1 MKHIRARTSSSATG
15 FSIVELMVAIA
26 LGLVITAAISTV
38 FVSSKGTYVTQENL
52 ARLQENAR
60 FAVQFLIKDIRLS
73 GYFGCLDEISP
84 QTVNNTLK
92 NPSGFSNNAQIP
104 IEGLDGSSSTPKWY
118 PSGATAS
125 LPSGAVSAS
134 DSLTIR
140 LADPANAVNITKEMP
155 STSAELDVST
165 VDGFREGDVIIVSD
179 CAGADIMQVTQVQ
192 NAALKL
198 QHAPGGGDATKN
210 PPWPG
215 NETQKLSKAYS
226 PPGGQVM
233 KFKTVRYYVAKG
245 ASGNPALF
253 RDTNGGT
260 GEELV
265 DGVERIKILY
275 GKDTDGDRVPN
286 LYLKAGDPALDSSDE
301 WSSVVSLRIGILAR
315 TLDDKYSEQDTATY
329 DVDGDGVTDFTAPGD
344 RYKRRIFLS
353 TVLLRNLQ

>member
-1 MKHIRARTSSSATG
+1 MRRRAGAKKSATG

-38 FVSSKGTYVTQENL
+38 FVTSKGTYTTQENL

-73 GYFGCLDEISP
+73 GHFGCLDEISP

-104 IEGLDGSSSTPKWY
+104 LEGLDGSSSTPKWY
-118 PSGATAS
+118 PSGTAAS

-134 DSLTIR
+134 DAITVR
-140 LADPANAVNITKEMP
+140 MADPANAANITNEMP
-155 STSAELDVST
+155 STSAELDVSS
-165 VDGFREGDVIIVSD
+165 VDGFKEGDVIMVSD
-179 CAGADIMQVTQVQ
+179 CASADVMQLTQIQ
-192 NAALKL
+192 SSSLKL
-198 QHAPGGGDATKN
+198 QHAPGGEDATKN

-226 PPGGQVM
+226 PPGGQIM
-233 KFKTVRYYVAKG
+233 KFKTVRYYVANG

-253 RDTNGGT
+253 RDTNGGA

-265 DGVERIKILY
+265 DGIERIKILY

-286 LYLKAGDPALDSSDE
+286 LYVKAGDPALDTSEE
-301 WSSVVSLRIGILAR
+301 WSSVVSIRIGILAR
-315 TLDDKYSEQDTATY
+315 TLDDKYSEQDTEKY
-329 DVDGDGVTDFTAPGD
+329 DIDGDTLMDFTAPGD